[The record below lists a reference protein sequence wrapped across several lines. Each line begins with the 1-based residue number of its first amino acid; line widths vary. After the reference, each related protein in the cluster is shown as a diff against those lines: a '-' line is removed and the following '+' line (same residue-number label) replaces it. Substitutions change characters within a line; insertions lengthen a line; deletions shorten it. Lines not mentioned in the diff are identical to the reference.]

1 MEREDE
7 DGNPSFPRLRSSL
20 RGSLVLPDDETYDD
34 ARAVWNAAIDRRPA
48 AIARCA
54 DARDAQRALE
64 VARAQNLPIAVRGGG
79 HSFAGKAVC
88 DDGLVS
94 TRTPMKQVEIDRER
108 RVARAGTGCTLG
120 DFDAATQA
128 MGLATTLGTAPPTGI
143 SGLTLGGGI
152 GWLMG
157 VTGSLATT
165 SSAPAWSRPM
175 VASYAQAR
183 RKIRSPLGL
192 ARGRR
197 KFRGRDRARV
207 PTPSRDDRSR
217 WAIIYPVECAA
228 DVLRAYRDVTDTAP
242 DELVAMSGML
252 PLATGPAFGV
262 AVCWNGDAAAGERVI
277 APLRRLGK
285 PLTDTVRPVPYLEIQ
300 SLLSPPP
307 IRVASYARSSFL
319 AELSDGAIDVLAA
332 RAASPSPVM
341 GVFFME
347 HLHGRAS
354 AFGAGRLGVPVH
366 RTPGHN
372 FAALSM
378 WLEPGDAEAATA
390 HVRNF
395 FSDLSPFLAQGVY
408 ANYLGGRRGARDA
421 QRTEQPGAGWSSSS
435 ENTTRRTSS
444 GSIRTSIRQPDAVGR
459 PDES

>member
-1 MEREDE
+1 MA
-7 DGNPSFPRLRSSL
+7 NPAFARLRSSL
-20 RGSLVLPDDETYDD
+20 RGNLVLPEDESYDD

-54 DARDAQRALE
+54 DASDVQRALE
-64 VARAQNLPIAVRGGG
+64 VARAQNLSVAVRGGG

-88 DDGLVS
+88 DDGLVIDG
-94 TRTPMKQVEIDRER
+94 TPMKQVEIDRER

-128 MGLATTLGTAPPTGI
+128 VGLATTLGTAPPTGI

-157 VTGSLATT
+157 
-165 SSAPAWSRPM
+165 
-175 VASYAQAR
+175 SY
-183 RKIRSPLGL
+183 GL
-192 ARGRR
+192 ACDNVVGAELVTADGRVVRANAEENPDLLWGLRGGGGN
-197 KFRGRDRARV
+197 FGVVTTLEYQLHPVTTVLGGAITYPMDR
-207 PTPSRDDRSR
+207 
-217 WAIIYPVECAA
+217 AA
-228 DVLRAYRDVTDTAP
+228 DVLRAYRDVTDEAS
-242 DELVAMSGML
+242 DALVAMSGML

-262 AVCWNGDAAAGERVI
+262 AVCWNGETAAGERAI
-277 APLRRLGK
+277 APLRRVGK
-285 PLTDTVRPVPYLEIQ
+285 PLADTVRRMPYLEIQ

-307 IRVASYARSSFL
+307 IRISSYARSSFL

-341 GVFFME
+341 SLFFME

-354 AFGAGRLGVPVH
+354 AFGPADSAFVH

-378 WLEPGDAEAATA
+378 WLDPGDAEAATA
-390 HVRNF
+390 SVRSL

-408 ANYLGGRRGARDA
+408 ANYLADEGEARVRAAYGAAWGRLVELKQKFD
-421 QRTEQPGAGWSSSS
+421 P
-435 ENTTRRTSS
+435 ENVFRLNQNVSPS
-444 GSIRTSIRQPDAVGR
+444 G
-459 PDES
+459 